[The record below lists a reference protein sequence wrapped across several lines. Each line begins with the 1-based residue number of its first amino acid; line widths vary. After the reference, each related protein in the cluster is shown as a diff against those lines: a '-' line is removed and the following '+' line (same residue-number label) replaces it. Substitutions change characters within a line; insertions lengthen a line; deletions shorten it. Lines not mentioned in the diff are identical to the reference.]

1 MKFLFLAVGKP
12 KHRFYQEGFQ
22 HYLTQISHFTEVEC
36 LEVKD
41 HSTQPE
47 KEVELL
53 QDVLTRKKLL
63 EGLNR
68 IYLLDDAGKAH
79 TSEAFAQLV
88 GSLKDQGIQRLVFVV
103 GGAYGF
109 PETWKKQYPRISL
122 SNLLFP
128 HDLARL
134 VLAEQVYRALHI
146 LRGGKYHHEE

>member
-22 HYLTQISHFTEVEC
+22 HYLTQISHFGEVEC
-36 LEVKD
+36 IEVKEQ
-41 HSTQPE
+41 SAQPE
-47 KEVELL
+47 KEAELL
-53 QDVLTRKKLL
+53 LEVLTRKKLL

-68 IYLLDDAGKAH
+68 IYLLDDAGKSF
-79 TSEAFAQLV
+79 TSETFAQMI
-88 GSLKDQGIQRLVFVV
+88 GSLQDQGIQRMVFVV

-109 PETWKKQYPRISL
+109 PESLKKQFSRISL
-122 SNLLFP
+122 SSLLFP

-146 LRGGKYHHEE
+146 LRGGKYHHEQ